1 MATMSELH
9 AAAGTGLMAA
19 ALAFA
24 VVGGVMAALDR
35 APRWLEWLRAVLV
48 VGLLAQAAIGV
59 LLLVGGSEPSD
70 QIHWL
75 YGVVILA
82 VPVLG
87 GSFVAE
93 APPRPKA
100 AAYAVAGILVAVL
113 AWRLAAT
120 G

>member
-1 MATMSELH
+1 MSELH
-9 AAAGTGLMAA
+9 AVAGTGLMAGG
-19 ALAFA
+19 LAFA
-24 VVGGVMAALDR
+24 LLGGVMALLDQ
-35 APRWLEWLRAVLV
+35 APRWLEWLRALLV
-48 VGLLAQAAIGV
+48 AGLLAQAAIGA
-59 LLLVGGSEPSD
+59 LLLFGGSEPSD

-87 GSFVAE
+87 GSFVAD

-100 AAYAVAGILVAVL
+100 AVYALAGILVAVL

>member
-1 MATMSELH
+1 MTEVH
-9 AAAGTGLMAA
+9 AVAGTVVLLGGI
-19 ALAFA
+19 AFA
-24 VVGGVMAALDR
+24 AVSAVTAILDR
-35 APRWLEWLRAVLV
+35 APRWLEWLRATLV
-48 VGLLAQAAIGV
+48 VALLGQAAIGG

-87 GSFVAE
+87 GSFVAD

-100 AAYAVAGILVAVL
+100 AVYALAGVLVAVL